1 MSEQKEKWKRQG
13 YSRIYRFTPI
23 PNLPDTLLL
32 TVDSEFKVTNI
43 TEEPQSYYAKME
55 FEADDHVSSVSYRLV
70 IDGKDKY
77 EGVKPLV
84 KSDTRR
90 DVLEARSPDVTVD
103 PGVTLT
109 ALSKWAFLV
118 GRKGGDM
125 ISFGKPV
132 EGLYVGVV
140 TPDDLDFLAEFATPP
155 DKYTE
160 DGGGQDWHW
169 DRTFVEWQHVN
180 VRWWPR

>member
-1 MSEQKEKWKRQG
+1 MSEQKEKWKRAG
-13 YSRIYRFTPI
+13 YSQVYRFSSI

-32 TVDSEFKVTNI
+32 AVDTEFKVTNI
-43 TEEPQSYYAKME
+43 TEESHAYSAKTE
-55 FEADDHVSSVSYRLV
+55 FEASDHVSSVSYRLV
-70 IDGKDKY
+70 IDNEDKY

-90 DVLEARSPDVTVD
+90 EVVEARTPDVTVD
-103 PGVTLT
+103 PGMTVTVL
-109 ALSKWAFLV
+109 AKWALLV
-118 GRKGGDM
+118 NRKGGDM

-140 TPDDLDFLAEFATPP
+140 APEDLGFLAEFATPP
-155 DKYTE
+155 DKYSE
-160 DGGGQDWHW
+160 DAGGQDWHW

-180 VRWWPR
+180 VRWWPK